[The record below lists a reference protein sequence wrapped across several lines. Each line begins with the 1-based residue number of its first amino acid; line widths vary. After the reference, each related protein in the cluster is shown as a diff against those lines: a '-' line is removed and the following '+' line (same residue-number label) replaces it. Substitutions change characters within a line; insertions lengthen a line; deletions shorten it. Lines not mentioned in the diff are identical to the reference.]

1 MRFGDRKILEENK
14 INSEIIVVN
23 DNSTDNTNQ
32 ILESLCLQFKCLK
45 VIKNYGKCGFG
56 RAVRLGLLEFSGDAV
71 VIMMADLSDS
81 PNDLVRYW
89 RKLQDGQECVFGSR
103 FIQGSKVVNYPI
115 FKLIANRIVNT
126 MIRFAFKI
134 KCNDITNAFKI
145 YRREV
150 IEGCRPFISPHFN
163 LTVEIPLKAII
174 RGYSWEVDSD
184 FMEKPYER
192 CGKTKIER
200 NGLTLFFYNSIS
212 VVEKYFSQG
221 DYKKNN
227 TIQHLLFIA
236 VLALVSL
243 IFTKY
248 YFLLTNE
255 YYPPA
260 YAYKIANFEADK
272 VFQKRFLIPIIA
284 DFISN
289 NSSFSFDRSLKFI
302 TVFCIFGLLYYFK
315 KY

>member
-1 MRFGDRKILEENK
+1 MSVSRTGPKELKKKLNKLSVIVPAHNEAENLRPCVLGIDKILEENK
-14 INSEIIVVN
+14 INREIIVVN

-32 ILESLCLQFKCLK
+32 ILESLCLKFKCLK

-81 PNDLVRYW
+81 PYDLVRYW

-103 FIQGSKVVNYPI
+103 FIQGSKVVNYPV

-174 RGYSWEVDSD
+174 RGYSWEVIPISW
-184 FMEKPYER
+184 KNR
-192 CGKTKIER
+192 TKGVAKLKLKEMGSR
-200 NGLTLFFYNSIS
+200 YFFIIAYLWL
-212 VVEKYFSQG
+212 EKYFSQG
-221 DYKKNN
+221 DYKK
-227 TIQHLLFIA
+227 
-236 VLALVSL
+236 
-243 IFTKY
+243 K
-248 YFLLTNE
+248 
-255 YYPPA
+255 
-260 YAYKIANFEADK
+260 
-272 VFQKRFLIPIIA
+272 
-284 DFISN
+284 
-289 NSSFSFDRSLKFI
+289 
-302 TVFCIFGLLYYFK
+302 
-315 KY
+315 